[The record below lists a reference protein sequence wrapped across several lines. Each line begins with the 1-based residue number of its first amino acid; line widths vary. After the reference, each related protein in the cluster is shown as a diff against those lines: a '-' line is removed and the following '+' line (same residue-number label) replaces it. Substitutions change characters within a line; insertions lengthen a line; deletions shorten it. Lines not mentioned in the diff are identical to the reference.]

1 MRAPIKKSL
10 KATNVG
16 IKRFIYNEKSKT
28 NLPRSVY
35 QSHIHVTDSFSSVFK
50 KKNNIEHA
58 FERVYIF
65 ILLLTP
71 ACMDHGGLGNSKGG
85 REENRGS

>member
-50 KKNNIEHA
+50 KKKQH
-58 FERVYIF
+58 
-65 ILLLTP
+65 
-71 ACMDHGGLGNSKGG
+71 
-85 REENRGS
+85 

>member
-16 IKRFIYNEKSKT
+16 INRFIYNEKSRT

-35 QSHIHVTDSFSSVFK
+35 QSHIHVTCDIHVTDSFSSVFK
-50 KKNNIEHA
+50 KTTTLNMP
-58 FERVYIF
+58 
-65 ILLLTP
+65 L
-71 ACMDHGGLGNSKGG
+71 KGCTFL
-85 REENRGS
+85 SCY